1 MTTSKYIST
10 SITDPLC
17 IIGGNGSV
25 IVLWSVLRSD
35 LMNCFCP
42 IFRAYYIAM
51 IDVISFILSVICLL
65 DNGII
70 RQFSVEIDCQKLGY
84 DLKVLISMKFKND
97 DFRKFIADLE
107 KFPEVLNCKRVT
119 GEYCLITECI
129 LRDSS
134 HLKNLIDRLT
144 YGIPTTSIQLSEI
157 NRQKI

>member
-1 MTTSKYIST
+1 MK
-10 SITDPLC
+10 ITLDDFDYK
-17 IIGGNGSV
+17 I
-25 IVLWSVLRSD
+25 LR
-35 LMNCFCP
+35 
-42 IFRAYYIAM
+42 
-51 IDVISFILSVICLL
+51 ILSQNSRLSYAEIGRLISLSQSATKERVMNLV

-70 RQFSVEIDCQKLGY
+70 RRFSVEIDHQKLGY

-107 KFPEVLNCKRVT
+107 KFPEILNCKRVT

-134 HLKNLIDRLT
+134 HLENLIDRLIP

>member
-1 MTTSKYIST
+1 MKITLDDFDHKILQILRKNSRLSYAEIGRIISLSQSAT
-10 SITDPLC
+10 KER
-17 IIGGNGSV
+17 V
-25 IVLWSVLRSD
+25 
-35 LMNCFCP
+35 MNL
-42 IFRAYYIAM
+42 I
-51 IDVISFILSVICLL
+51 

-70 RQFSVEIDCQKLGY
+70 RQFSMEIDYQKLGY

-134 HLKNLIDRLT
+134 HLENLIDRLIP

-157 NRQKI
+157 SLQKI

>member
-1 MTTSKYIST
+1 MKITLDDFDYKILQILRKNSRLSYAEIGRIISLSQSAT
-10 SITDPLC
+10 KER
-17 IIGGNGSV
+17 V
-25 IVLWSVLRSD
+25 
-35 LMNCFCP
+35 MNL
-42 IFRAYYIAM
+42 I
-51 IDVISFILSVICLL
+51 

-70 RQFSVEIDCQKLGY
+70 RQFSMEIDYQKLGY
-84 DLKVLISMKFKND
+84 DLKVFISMKFKND

-134 HLKNLIDRLT
+134 HLENLIDRLIP

-157 NRQKI
+157 SLQKI